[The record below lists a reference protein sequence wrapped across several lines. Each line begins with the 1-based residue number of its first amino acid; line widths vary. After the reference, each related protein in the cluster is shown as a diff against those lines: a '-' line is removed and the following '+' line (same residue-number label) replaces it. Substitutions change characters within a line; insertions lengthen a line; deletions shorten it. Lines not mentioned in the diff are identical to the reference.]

1 MPEHIPETV
10 RILHLDDNPMDAAL
24 IADIL
29 QDDPGQL
36 RASVTYVQNRSE
48 FVAALQHQKF
58 DVILSDFRM
67 PGFDGDQALLVAQE
81 CSPDIPFIMVTGEL
95 GEERAIETLQR
106 GATDYVIKDRLF
118 RLIPAICRAL
128 SETDNR
134 RKRKEAE
141 DALRRAH
148 HATSELLESIQDAF
162 FALDGQWRF
171 TYVNHEAERLWNRSR
186 GELLGRVLT
195 DAFPLTVGTPF
206 HTMLHRAMRQRQA
219 VQEEL
224 FSVVLKQ
231 WIDAVA
237 YPTDTMGLSVFI
249 RDITER
255 KNVEDRLVML
265 SRAVEQSPAS
275 ILITD
280 VNGTI
285 EYVNE
290 KFIQLTGYR
299 REEVIG
305 QNPRILK
312 SGERPRGEYAGMWK
326 TLLAGGEWRGE
337 FHNKKKNGDL
347 FWEYA
352 SISAIKDKDGK
363 VRHFLAVKED
373 ITARKK
379 SEAEITRLNEEL
391 EERVQGRTEELRK
404 ANHELESFSYS
415 VSHDLKA
422 PLRLIS
428 GFADLLRQDGSGNL
442 TEKQRQH
449 LELIVKNTEHMNQL
463 INSLLVFSRIARQ
476 VPQRVPVDVEALVR
490 LVVEQQRQG
499 AGSHAPVV
507 EIASLPPV
515 TADPVLLRQVFA
527 NLVGNAFKF
536 TRSTNAARIEI
547 GGEVK
552 GNERLYFVRDN
563 GVGFPSSKKGR
574 LFQVFQRL
582 HGQGEFEGTGIGLA
596 NVRKIVERHGG
607 RVWAEGDEGRGATFF
622 FTLPGEEKAGSQF
635 LPLNYF
641 QDLLPFSTKN
651 SQKRNSPFFLRP
663 EPGKIRQLWHVGM
676 AYLLLNIST

>member
-1 MPEHIPETV
+1 MSEHLPEEV

-24 IADIL
+24 IAEIL
-29 QDDPGQL
+29 QDEPEQF
-36 RASVTYVQNRSE
+36 RASVTYVQNRAE
-48 FVAALQHQKF
+48 FIAALQQKKF

-67 PGFDGDQALLVAQE
+67 PSFDGDQALLVAKE

-118 RLIPAICRAL
+118 RLIPAIRRAL
-128 SETDNR
+128 NEADNR

-141 DALRRAH
+141 DALHRAH
-148 HATSELLESIQDAF
+148 HATSEILESIQDAF
-162 FALDGQWRF
+162 FALDGQLRF
-171 TYVNHEAERLWNRSR
+171 TYVNREAEKLWNRSR
-186 GELLGRVLT
+186 GELVGQGLT
-195 DAFPLTVGTPF
+195 EAFPLAAGTPF
-206 HTMLHRAMRQRQA
+206 HMMLCRAMSQRQA
-219 VQEEL
+219 VHEEV
-224 FSVVLKQ
+224 FSLVLKQ

-237 YPTDTMGLSVFI
+237 YPTDTMGLSVYI
-249 RDITER
+249 RNITER

-275 ILITD
+275 IMITD
-280 VNGTI
+280 FSGTI

-290 KFIQLTGYR
+290 KFIRLTGYR

-312 SGERPRGEYAGMWK
+312 SGERPREEYAGMWK

-352 SISAIKDKDGK
+352 SISAIKDKDGN
-363 VRHFLAVKED
+363 VRHFLAIKED

-379 SEAEITRLNEEL
+379 GEEEIRRLNEEL
-391 EERVQGRTEELRK
+391 EERVQGRTEELRR

-442 TEKQRQH
+442 SEKQRQH
-449 LELIVKNTEHMNQL
+449 LELILKNTEHMNQL

-476 VPQRVPVDVEALVR
+476 VPQLVPVDVEALAR
-490 LVVEQQRQG
+490 LVVEQQRQD
-499 AGSHAPVV
+499 AGSHVPIV
-507 EIASLPPV
+507 EIGFLPPV

-527 NLVGNAFKF
+527 NLIGNAFKF
-536 TRSTNAARIEI
+536 TRTTRDAHIEI

-552 GNERLYFVRDN
+552 GNEKLYFVRDN
-563 GVGFPSSKKGR
+563 GVGFPSSKKER
-574 LFQVFQRL
+574 LFQVFHRL
-582 HGQGEFEGTGIGLA
+582 HNQSEFEGTGIGLA

-607 RVWAEGDEGRGATFF
+607 RVWAEGDEGRGASFF
-622 FTLPGEEKAGSQF
+622 FTLPGE
-635 LPLNYF
+635 P
-641 QDLLPFSTKN
+641 T
-651 SQKRNSPFFLRP
+651 
-663 EPGKIRQLWHVGM
+663 PGIEVP
-676 AYLLLNIST
+676 SV